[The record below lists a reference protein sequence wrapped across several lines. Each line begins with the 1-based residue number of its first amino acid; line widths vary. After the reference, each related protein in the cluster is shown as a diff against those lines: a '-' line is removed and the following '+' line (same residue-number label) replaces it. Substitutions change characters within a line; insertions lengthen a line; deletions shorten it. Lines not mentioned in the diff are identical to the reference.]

1 MSDEQESINVP
12 KAQFQIPMHMYGS
25 NIVMLTDPKSALYK
39 LELNY
44 RGLMETSDK
53 QIIQV
58 GKPLMNDQGI
68 SAVLGINQALIN
80 QITILSNINKQ
91 DVVALMNFTNDTI
104 CRELMMNRIT
114 YNIESFSARD
124 KIYYMSMSLCYVTL
138 KRALEGD
145 DKRFWKGTVQEI
157 NTNVTQQEKNKGFM
171 AGLNPFAK

>member
-1 MSDEQESINVP
+1 MSEEETINVP
-12 KAQFQIPMHMYGS
+12 KSHFQMPMHMYGS

-53 QIIQV
+53 QLMAV
-58 GKPLMNDQGI
+58 GEPLMNDIGI
-68 SAVLGINQALIN
+68 SAILGINQALIN
-80 QITILSNINKQ
+80 QITILSNINKN
-91 DVVALMNFTNDTI
+91 DVIALINFTNDTL
-104 CRELMMNRIT
+104 CRELMMNRIA
-114 YNIESFSARD
+114 YDIKSFSSRD

-157 NTNVTQQEKNKGFM
+157 NTNVTQQEKNKGFLSQM
-171 AGLNPFAK
+171 NPFAK